1 MTSAEPGRVAAAF
14 LAFSVH
20 ALFFALMMFGLS
32 WQKRTPETMMV
43 DLWDSLPSIAEPVQ
57 EVQPAPPPQPAPQPA
72 VREEIKVAKSAPAP
86 SRADIE
92 LKDKKRRKEEE
103 RRAQEAAQLKAQQ
116 ETQRLAALQA
126 QQQAL
131 AEAARLQREQEE
143 ALVRLT
149 TERATAGDRV
159 KAEYKDRI
167 MSKIRRYVVLPPDL
181 SGNPQAEYR
190 VTLLPGGDVMNAKLT
205 RSSGNAAYDA
215 AVERAIYK
223 AQPLP
228 LPPDPAMFSA
238 FRELD
243 LQFRPQQ

>member
-1 MTSAEPGRVAAAF
+1 MTAAEPGRVPAAL
-14 LAFSVH
+14 LALSVH
-20 ALFFALMMFGLS
+20 VLFLALMMFGLS
-32 WQKRTPETMMV
+32 WQKRAPEAMVV
-43 DLWDSLPSIAEPVQ
+43 DLWDSLPSVSEPVQ
-57 EVQPAPPPQPAPQPA
+57 EVRPAPPPQPPQPA
-72 VREEIKVAKSAPAP
+72 VREEIKVAKPAPAP
-86 SRADIE
+86 ARAEIE
-92 LKDKKRRKEEE
+92 FKDKKRRKEEE
-103 RRAQEAAQLKAQQ
+103 KRAQEAAQLKAQQ
-116 ETQRLAALQA
+116 EAQRLAALQA

-167 MSKIRRYVVLPPDL
+167 MSKIRRHVVLPPDL

-190 VTLLPGGDVMNAKLT
+190 VTLLPGGDVMSAKLI

-228 LPPDPAMFSA
+228 LPPDPMLFSA